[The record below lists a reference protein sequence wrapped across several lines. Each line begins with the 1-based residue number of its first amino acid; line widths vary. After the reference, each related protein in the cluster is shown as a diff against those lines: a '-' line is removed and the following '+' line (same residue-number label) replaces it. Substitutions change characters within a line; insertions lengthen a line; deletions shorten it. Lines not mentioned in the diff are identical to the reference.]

1 MALLALVGIQF
12 HMKSTFC
19 KALRLPLSEMG
30 GCRTI
35 IGLHT
40 AVYPP
45 ITNFL
50 PPGKYIEN
58 SVLDTEVER

>member
-19 KALRLPLSEMG
+19 NALCLPVSEIR

-35 IGLHT
+35 IGLHF

-45 ITNFL
+45 IANFI

>member
-1 MALLALVGIQF
+1 VALLALVGIQF

-19 KALRLPLSEMG
+19 KALCLPVSEMR

-35 IGLHT
+35 IGLHF

-45 ITNFL
+45 IANFI